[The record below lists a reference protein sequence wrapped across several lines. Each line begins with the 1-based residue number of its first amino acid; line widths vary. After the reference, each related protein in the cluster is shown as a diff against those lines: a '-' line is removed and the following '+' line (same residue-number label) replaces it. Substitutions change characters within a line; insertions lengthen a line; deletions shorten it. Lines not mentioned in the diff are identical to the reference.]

1 MLENI
6 WNGKKDKNSDCV
18 RWYLSKKD
26 DEKSYEKQF
35 IEPIEERVG
44 IDKLPAIV
52 LLADEAVYMNHT
64 GIINVEKVVGW
75 MKNIEM

>member
-1 MLENI
+1 M
-6 WNGKKDKNSDCV
+6 